1 MGGSRL
7 ASIVPEAPT
16 WNDASIGSMERAF
29 EWAAEATTAKMA
41 NSASETTP
49 AIGQAIGQVTGQRR
63 MNERLRPTL
72 ITLPATQE

>member
-16 WNDASIGSMERAF
+16 WNDASIGSMERAL
-29 EWAAEATTAKMA
+29 EWAAEAMVEAMA
-41 NSASETTP
+41 NSASNATH
-49 AIGQAIGQVTGQRR
+49 AIGQVTGQRR